1 MSPTIV
7 EIPDDGGDNLDRSQ
21 TENVAQ
27 PAKTPSR
34 RRGGDTRPN
43 YKESGNGDS
52 GSASDTEEANDG
64 YMDFKGDIPAKKPNS
79 AKKVASRALRP
90 QEAKQEP
97 MSSEQQASDR
107 RVVIKTG
114 KRSHGNDESEPT
126 KPAKR
131 GRKPTANT
139 EIKKFEKDA
148 FALAERFSSKMMDLE
163 TTRSENQDLQVQI
176 KALKSEL
183 ERAQQAQQQSE
194 ASFNQ
199 KITQLKNDSQKWRCD
214 LASALEAAKKD
225 SGKYIKVSDS
235 EIKQNWMTLSFNI
248 RGLVTHYLTEMPSDQ
263 ITVLESQVIDYMLL
277 TPRDISALRTNI
289 LRRAIWNILD
299 LAIFSGNRS
308 VWHGDIGSTLTQF
321 LSKKNNE
328 HMDDP
333 QYLATISQIKF
344 RAAADLNE
352 KFRLNKKAMDE
363 VVNTATMELRRF
375 LPGPKKD
382 RFKVEIKKLIAK
394 TAELHS
400 IMMKSKAIFLVQ
412 WIGEYDGKELVP
424 FDQTKMSS
432 LQYGDEFDAS
442 NSFVKFVEAPGLVKI
457 GNADGEQ
464 FDTQMV
470 LCESQVIL
478 GKHDDEDTDGEDTDE
493 EDGDEE
499 DTDEED
505 GDDET

>member
-1 MSPTIV
+1 MPAGRYLAERKRCTRGSAQHLLHSLILSLSTPLLFLSFLLHSLKILFSTQSQVNSSPLLIAPCRQQSSKFLTMEVVINPLFQYYPFPACISHYKDRIHANPV
-7 EIPDDGGDNLDRSQ
+7 ADNLDRSQ

-34 RRGGDTRPN
+34 RRGGDKRPN
-43 YKESGNGDS
+43 YKESCNGDS

-64 YMDFKGDIPAKKPNS
+64 YMDFKGDIPAKKPS
-79 AKKVASRALRP
+79 TAKKGASRALRP
-90 QEAKQEP
+90 QEAKQDP

-163 TTRSENQDLQVQI
+163 TTRSENQDLQVQV

-183 ERAQQAQQQSE
+183 EQAQQAHKQSE

-225 SGKYIKVSDS
+225 SGKYTKVSDS

-263 ITVLESQVIDYMLL
+263 ITVLESQVMDYMLL

-308 VWHGDIGSTLTQF
+308 VWQGDIGSTLTQF
-321 LSKKNNE
+321 LSKKSE
-328 HMDDP
+328 YPP
-333 QYLATISQIKF
+333 QYALSQVGYILMQSDFVQTMNIWTTPNISRPSAKLNLERPQI
-344 RAAADLNE
+344 
-352 KFRLNKKAMDE
+352 
-363 VVNTATMELRRF
+363 
-375 LPGPKKD
+375 
-382 RFKVEIKKLIAK
+382 
-394 TAELHS
+394 S
-400 IMMKSKAIFLVQ
+400 MKSFAS
-412 WIGEYDGKELVP
+412 
-424 FDQTKMSS
+424 TKRPWTKWSTQPRWSS
-432 LQYGDEFDAS
+432 DVFYQARRRIVS
-442 NSFVKFVEAPGLVKI
+442 KSR
-457 GNADGEQ
+457 
-464 FDTQMV
+464 
-470 LCESQVIL
+470 
-478 GKHDDEDTDGEDTDE
+478 
-493 EDGDEE
+493 
-499 DTDEED
+499 
-505 GDDET
+505 